1 MGTDV
6 TQNPSEFSN
15 PAIILVLFLTMPQ
28 SFSFNMHSKVNKNI
42 WKTVEK
48 TLLSAALTRAF

>member
-15 PAIILVLFLTMPQ
+15 PAIILVLFLTMSQ
-28 SFSFNMHSKVNKNI
+28 SFSFNMHSRVNKNI